1 MNQIESEAAEM
12 AGVEIDPEIEELVR
26 KIEGMDDTLKI
37 QGKVVGELTNR
48 RSLIDDSGEAADAM
62 TRAQQ
67 SLAAVA
73 VYADEYIQHRVSRH
87 APRAGDRPPTHRI
100 SRRGKH
106 RVQVCLGHLRAGRHT
121 VSAVQVG
128 QSGTEKH
135 SRRRPRSGVIAGQTV
150 GGRRGWTARHG
161 SIPPPG

>member
-62 TRAQQ
+62 T
-67 SLAAVA
+67 
-73 VYADEYIQHRVSRH
+73 
-87 APRAGDRPPTHRI
+87 
-100 SRRGKH
+100 
-106 RVQVCLGHLRAGRHT
+106 
-121 VSAVQVG
+121 
-128 QSGTEKH
+128 
-135 SRRRPRSGVIAGQTV
+135 
-150 GGRRGWTARHG
+150 
-161 SIPPPG
+161 